1 MMLTYC
7 FFSTTK
13 PDWLSFEVLAG
24 REIRTFLS
32 YAHITPR
39 ASALHTDGL
48 VKMSVNTNRQL
59 ISTEAVTP
67 PETSQAVS
75 ALQRYL
81 NVIRQI

>member
-1 MMLTYC
+1 MMPTYC

-32 YAHITPR
+32 YAPITPR
-39 ASALHTDGL
+39 ASALRTDGL
-48 VKMSVNTNRQL
+48 VKMSVNTNWHL

-75 ALQRYL
+75 ALQRYW